1 MTLKIK
7 PLEIKCKLWIIG
19 WENSFEEFIKIILNK
34 PNSEE
39 IFTLFYT
46 LYYAI
51 PYLYKKFLIDNLD
64 TFKNDIITFINNL
77 DTKEIYLPKDLIEM
91 LIKFLKRI
99 NKILKL
105 YETKESEK
113 VNLKKLKLKIRI
125 IKFLKMKIKKM

>member
-19 WENSFEEFIKIILNK
+19 WENAFEEFIKIILNK

-64 TFKNDIITFINNL
+64 T
-77 DTKEIYLPKDLIEM
+77 KEIYLPKDLIEM
-91 LIKFLKRI
+91 LTKFLKRI

>member
-1 MTLKIK
+1 MK
-7 PLEIKCKLWIIG
+7 KLVE
-19 WENSFEEFIKIILNK
+19 ENAFEEFIKIILNK

-77 DTKEIYLPKDLIEM
+77 DTKEINLPKYLIEM
-91 LIKFLKRI
+91 LTKFLKRI